1 MGFAYH
7 GCVINDWYFLN
18 TPSFD
23 VSLPARSSLLPQWTG
38 IELSS
43 PLRLIIVE
51 SQESE
56 ASYFSAFACFRY
68 HLGLSC
74 CMVVASVPIS
84 QHLFVAF
91 QEVSIGYPVLMHFN
105 ASARNFI
112 FALVLLQKLAER
124 KMVIRENGRSICKA
138 YYF

>member
-18 TPSFD
+18 TPSSD
-23 VSLPARSSLLPQWTG
+23 VSFPACSSLLPQWTG
-38 IELSS
+38 IKLSS
-43 PLRLIIVE
+43 PLRFIIVE

-56 ASYFSAFACFRY
+56 ACYFSVFTCFRY

-74 CMVVASVPIS
+74 CMVIVALVPIS
-84 QHLFVAF
+84 QHLFAAF
-91 QEVSIGYPVLMHFN
+91 QEVSIGCPVLMHFS

-112 FALVLLQKLAER
+112 FALVLLQKLVER
-124 KMVIRENGRSICKA
+124 
-138 YYF
+138 

>member
-7 GCVINDWYFLN
+7 GYVINDWYFLN

-23 VSLPARSSLLPQWTG
+23 VSFPARSSLLPQWTG

-43 PLRLIIVE
+43 PLRFIIVE

-56 ASYFSAFACFRY
+56 ACYFTSFACFRY

-74 CMVVASVPIS
+74 CMVVAVVPIS
-84 QHLFVAF
+84 RHLFVAF
-91 QEVSIGYPVLMHFN
+91 QEVSIGYPVLMHFH
-105 ASARNFI
+105 ASATNFI
-112 FALVLLQKLAER
+112 FALVLLQKLVGR
-124 KMVIRENGRSICKA
+124 KMVIGENGHSICKA